1 MSAHNL
7 QSILLNGSHTQ
18 IQSGSTVA
26 ALVDT
31 IAGHQPVAVAL
42 NQQVLPKR
50 LWQETLLQPQDQVLL
65 FELVAGG

>member
-1 MSAHNL
+1 MSVNTS
-7 QSILLNGSHTQ
+7 QSIILNGIPTAFQ
-18 IQSGSTVA
+18 TGSTVA
-26 ALVDT
+26 AFVDS
-31 IAGHQPVAVAL
+31 IAGNQPVAVAL